1 MDRLTDL
8 FLDCYS
14 EEELERIHDMAVE
27 FARLIEGIYV
37 QSGGKGI
44 GMIPTVDDIVRAATR
59 AYDEI
64 NELRWEKRFAEAPY
78 VALMHYPI
86 AEPEVRFLQVCP
98 L

>member
-59 AYDEI
+59 ALWSPKLI
-64 NELRWEKRFAEAPY
+64 FRSSSGG
-78 VALMHYPI
+78 
-86 AEPEVRFLQVCP
+86 VRKIP
-98 L
+98 HR